1 MIVRENINFERGL
14 EPKESMNIGNPWTRV
29 KKGSIIEC
37 IKSAIVEEL
46 TKGEYLILIDP
57 EQYQNK
63 QGNYYTFSEGNVAIL
78 RGVHLSPS
86 EEVLACSLIPFDDIS
101 LIPDEESLKK
111 GKLTIYSSISARER
125 ISSWKEYF
133 KVIKL

>member
-1 MIVRENINFERGL
+1 MIVRESINFERGL
-14 EPKESMNIGNPWTRV
+14 DPKESMNIGNPWTKL

-37 IKSAIVEEL
+37 IKPAIVEEL

-57 EQYQNK
+57 EEYKNK
-63 QGNYYTFSEGNVAIL
+63 QGNYYIFSQGNVAIL
-78 RGVHLSPS
+78 RGVHLSS
-86 EEVLACSLIPFDDIS
+86 TEEVLACSLIPFDDIS
-101 LIPDEESLKK
+101 YIPDEESLKK

-133 KVIKL
+133 KIIKL